1 MTKGVQPTFRG
12 CDARSMVV
20 IRSDEEDD
28 MGLMDKVK
36 AVAQDAATQA
46 KAATQQAQ
54 TKIEQSQ
61 LSKKMDDTAKQLG
74 YQLYNERRKGT
85 PATDVERLLDEIGE
99 LETRIAAEGQAPAA
113 ASPESTGAPAAVE
126 STNVSTSSSEATSGD
141 FKL

>member
-1 MTKGVQPTFRG
+1 
-12 CDARSMVV
+12 
-20 IRSDEEDD
+20 

-61 LSKKMDDTAKQLG
+61 LSKKMDDAAKQLG

-85 PATDVERLLDEIGE
+85 PATEVERLLDEIGE
-99 LETRIAAEGQAPAA
+99 LENRIAIEGQAPPAP
-113 ASPESTGAPAAVE
+113 SSEGTGAPAAVE
-126 STNVSTSSSEATSGD
+126 STNVSTSSSEATNGD

>member
-1 MTKGVQPTFRG
+1 
-12 CDARSMVV
+12 MVV
-20 IRSDEEDD
+20 VRSNEEGH

-61 LSKKMDDTAKQLG
+61 LSKKMDDAAKQLG

-99 LETRIAAEGQAPAA
+99 LETRIAAEGQGPPAP
-113 ASPESTGAPAAVE
+113 SPEGTGAPAAVE
-126 STNVSTSSSEATSGD
+126 SSTVSTSSSEATTGD